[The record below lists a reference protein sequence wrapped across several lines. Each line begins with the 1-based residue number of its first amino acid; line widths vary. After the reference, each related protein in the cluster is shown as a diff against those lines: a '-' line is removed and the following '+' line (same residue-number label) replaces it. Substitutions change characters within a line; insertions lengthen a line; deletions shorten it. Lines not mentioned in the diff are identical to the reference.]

1 MVRPAPLLLEVV
13 VLLGLSL
20 PPSSLPAVVAVV
32 VTVPVSPPVTP
43 AATSAGGGVAVF
55 VSLAPPRGAPRLL
68 LLVLVPHGI
77 LFPVGCVVEAVPH
90 VPTTAAAAP
99 PAVVV
104 VGQATGV
111 TVIESPSVVAVSEAP
126 FDVVVVIFITIF
138 EVTAVG
144 VPPAVWT
151 FTPAPT
157 PTAAVAVP
165 VCIAVPAAAPAT
177 PPAAAAAA
185 VTIPSPAPTVVI
197 AVTHLP
203 QGNMT
208 FMKGTGDNVSQDMN
222 MKSQNKRKENLLL
235 DLSKTN

>member
-20 PPSSLPAVVAVV
+20 PPSPLPAVVTVIVA
-32 VTVPVSPPVTP
+32 VPVSPPVTP

-77 LFPVGCVVEAVPH
+77 LFPVGRVIEAVPH
-90 VPTTAAAAP
+90 VPAAATAAP

-104 VGQATGV
+104 VGQAAGI
-111 TVIESPSVVAVSEAP
+111 TVIESPSVVVVGEAP
-126 FDVVVVIFITIF
+126 FDVIVVIFITVL
-138 EVTAVG
+138 EVAAIR

-151 FTPAPT
+151 FTSAPT
-157 PTAAVAVP
+157 SAAAIAVP
-165 VCIAVPAAAPAT
+165 VCVAVPAAAPAT
-177 PPAAAAAA
+177 PPAAAPAA

-203 QGNMT
+203 QGNKT
-208 FMKGTGDNVSQDMN
+208 FMKGTEDNVTQDMN
-222 MKSQNKRKENLLL
+222 MRS
-235 DLSKTN
+235 